1 MQRKEKE
8 ALVAHLHEKFKE
20 AKAAILTDF
29 TGLNVEQITHLRRTL
44 KESATEYT
52 VVKNTLL
59 RRASQNTDIELLAEY
74 FVGPLAIA
82 LAYEDPVAS
91 AKILTEFSKEQPVLE
106 VKAGVITGTVL
117 TPQDIKALASLPSR
131 EVLLAKLLSLL
142 KALPTRLVQALNS
155 PVQGFISILDGVTK
169 TKEKV

>member
-8 ALVAHLHEKFKE
+8 ALVAQLHEKFKE

>member
-8 ALVAHLHEKFKE
+8 ALVAHLHERFKE

-44 KESATEYT
+44 RKNAAEYT

-59 RRASQNTDIELLAEY
+59 RRASQDTDIELLAEH
-74 FVGPLAIA
+74 FVGPIAIA
-82 LAYEDPVAS
+82 LAYEDPVAP
-91 AKILTEFSKEQPVLE
+91 AKILTEFSKEQPILE
-106 VKAGVITGTVL
+106 VKAGLVTGMVL

-142 KALPTRLVQALNS
+142 KFPHTRLVQVLNN
-155 PVQGFISILDGVTK
+155 PVQSLVSTLAGVK
-169 TKEKV
+169 ETKEKA

>member
-1 MQRKEKE
+1 LQRKEKE
-8 ALVAHLHEKFKE
+8 ALVVNLHEKFKE

-44 KESATEYT
+44 KRSAVEYT

-74 FVGPLAIA
+74 FVGPIAIA
-82 LAYEDPVAS
+82 LAYEDPVVP
-91 AKILTEFSKEQPVLE
+91 AKILTEFSNEQPALE

-117 TPQDIKALASLPSR
+117 TPQDIKTLASLPSK
-131 EVLLAKLLSLL
+131 EVLVAKLLSLL
-142 KALPTRLVQALNS
+142 KVLPTRLVQVLNNPIQS
-155 PVQGFISILDGVTK
+155 LVSVLDKVTK
-169 TKEKV
+169 TKEKT